1 MKRASETLSKIV
13 RMEKSEKEKEEW
25 KEYRLSV
32 LEEKRKSD
40 DDFEKYITFIA
51 SGALGL
57 TITFIDKISPLKES
71 IVVWV
76 IALGWVLLAFTL
88 FINLLSH
95 FLSSKYNEQ
104 TIQDIDDE
112 TEYDVLINRIDSRNK
127 TISCLNLSSI
137 ILLGLGIISIL
148 IYTIVNAY
156 Q

>member
-1 MKRASETLSKIV
+1 MGKSK
-13 RMEKSEKEKEEW
+13 KEIEEW

-32 LEEKRKSD
+32 LEQKSKSD

-57 TITFIDKISPLKES
+57 TITFIDKISPLEES
-71 IVVWV
+71 IVIWV

-112 TEYDVLINRIDSRNK
+112 IEYDNLINRIDNRNRI
-127 TISCLNLSSI
+127 ISQLNLSSI

>member
-1 MKRASETLSKIV
+1 MGKSK
-13 RMEKSEKEKEEW
+13 KEIEEW

-32 LEEKRKSD
+32 LEQKSKSD

-71 IVVWV
+71 IAIWV
-76 IALGWVLLAFTL
+76 IAIGWVLLAFTL

-112 TEYDVLINRIDSRNK
+112 IEYDNLIERIDNRNK
-127 TISCLNLSSI
+127 IISRLNLSSI

-148 IYTIVNAY
+148 TYTIINAY

>member
-1 MKRASETLSKIV
+1 MGKTK
-13 RMEKSEKEKEEW
+13 KEIEEW

-32 LEEKRKSD
+32 LEQKSRSD

-57 TITFIDKISPLKES
+57 TITFIDNISPLKES
-71 IVVWV
+71 IGIWV
-76 IALGWVLLAFTL
+76 IALGWVLLALTL

-95 FLSSKYNEQ
+95 YLSSKYNEK

-112 TEYDVLINRIDSRNK
+112 IKYEIVLNNIEDRNRI
-127 TISCLNLSSI
+127 ISQLNLLSI
-137 ILLGLGIISIL
+137 IFLGLGIVSIL
-148 IYTIVNAY
+148 TYTIINAY

>member
-1 MKRASETLSKIV
+1 MGKSK
-13 RMEKSEKEKEEW
+13 KEIEEW
-25 KEYRLSV
+25 KEYRLSI
-32 LEEKRKSD
+32 LEQKSKSD

-57 TITFIDKISPLKES
+57 TITFIDNVNPLKES
-71 IVVWV
+71 IAIWV

-95 FLSSKYNEQ
+95 FLSSKYNEK
-104 TIQDIDDE
+104 TVQDIDDE
-112 TEYDVLINRIDSRNK
+112 IEYEKLTNRIDSRNK
-127 TISCLNLSSI
+127 IISRLNLISI

-148 IYTIVNAY
+148 IYTIINAY

>member
-1 MKRASETLSKIV
+1 MGKSK
-13 RMEKSEKEKEEW
+13 KEIEEW
-25 KEYRLSV
+25 KEYRKSV

-57 TITFIDKISPLKES
+57 TITFIDKISPLRES
-71 IVVWV
+71 IVIWV
-76 IALGWVLLAFTL
+76 IALGWALLAFTL

-112 TEYDVLINRIDSRNK
+112 IGYTKLICRIDKRNRIISR
-127 TISCLNLSSI
+127 LNLSSI

>member
-1 MKRASETLSKIV
+1 MGKSKQEI
-13 RMEKSEKEKEEW
+13 EEW

-32 LEEKRKSD
+32 LEQKSKSD

-112 TEYDVLINRIDSRNK
+112 IEYDNLIDRIDNRNRIISR
-127 TISCLNLSSI
+127 LNLSSI

>member
-1 MKRASETLSKIV
+1 MGKTK
-13 RMEKSEKEKEEW
+13 KEIEEW

-32 LEEKRKSD
+32 LVQKSKSD

-57 TITFIDKISPLKES
+57 TITFIDNINPLKES
-71 IVVWV
+71 IVIWV
-76 IALGWVLLAFTL
+76 IALGWVLLALTL

-95 FLSSKYNEQ
+95 YLSSKYNEK

-112 TEYDVLINRIDSRNK
+112 IKYEILLNNIEDRNRI
-127 TISCLNLSSI
+127 ISQLNLLSI
-137 ILLGLGIISIL
+137 IFLGLGIVSIL
-148 IYTIVNAY
+148 TYTIINAY

>member
-1 MKRASETLSKIV
+1 MGKSK
-13 RMEKSEKEKEEW
+13 KEIEEW

-32 LEEKRKSD
+32 LEQKSKSD

-71 IVVWV
+71 IVIWV

-112 TEYDVLINRIDSRNK
+112 IEYDNLIDRIDNRNRIISR
-127 TISCLNLSSI
+127 LNLSSI

>member
-1 MKRASETLSKIV
+1 MGKSKQEI
-13 RMEKSEKEKEEW
+13 EEW

-32 LEEKRKSD
+32 LVQKSKSD

-57 TITFIDKISPLKES
+57 TITFIDKISPLNES
-71 IVVWV
+71 IAIWV
-76 IALGWVLLAFTL
+76 IATGWVLLALTL

-104 TIQDIDDE
+104 TVQDIDDE
-112 TEYDVLINRIDSRNK
+112 IEYDVLINRIDSRNK
-127 TISCLNLSSI
+127 TISRLNLSSI

-148 IYTIVNAY
+148 IYTIINAY
-156 Q
+156 H

>member
-1 MKRASETLSKIV
+1 MGKSK
-13 RMEKSEKEKEEW
+13 KEIEEW

-32 LEEKRKSD
+32 LEQKSKSD

-71 IVVWV
+71 IVIWV

-112 TEYDVLINRIDSRNK
+112 IEYDNLIDRIDNRNRIISRF
-127 TISCLNLSSI
+127 NLSSI

>member
-1 MKRASETLSKIV
+1 MGRSKQEI
-13 RMEKSEKEKEEW
+13 EEW

-32 LEEKRKSD
+32 LEQKSKSD

-112 TEYDVLINRIDSRNK
+112 IEYDNLIDRIDNRNRIISR
-127 TISCLNLSSI
+127 LNLSSI

-148 IYTIVNAY
+148 IYTIINAY
-156 Q
+156 R

>member
-1 MKRASETLSKIV
+1 MGKSKQEI
-13 RMEKSEKEKEEW
+13 EEW

-32 LEEKRKSD
+32 LEQKSKSD

-112 TEYDVLINRIDSRNK
+112 IEYDNLIDRIDNRNSIISR
-127 TISCLNLSSI
+127 LNLSSI

>member
-1 MKRASETLSKIV
+1 MG
-13 RMEKSEKEKEEW
+13 KSEKEIEEW

-32 LEEKRKSD
+32 LEQKSKSD

-71 IVVWV
+71 IVIWV

-112 TEYDVLINRIDSRNK
+112 IEYDNLIDRIDNRNRIISR
-127 TISCLNLSSI
+127 LNLSSI

>member
-1 MKRASETLSKIV
+1 MGKSK
-13 RMEKSEKEKEEW
+13 KEIEEW

-32 LEEKRKSD
+32 LEQKSKSD

-104 TIQDIDDE
+104 TVQDIDDE
-112 TEYDVLINRIDSRNK
+112 IEYEVLINKIDVRNK
-127 TISCLNLSSI
+127 TISGLNLSSI

-148 IYTIVNAY
+148 IYTIINAY
-156 Q
+156 N

>member
-1 MKRASETLSKIV
+1 LLGMGKSK
-13 RMEKSEKEKEEW
+13 KEIEEW
-25 KEYRLSV
+25 KEYRLSI
-32 LEEKRKSD
+32 LEQKSKSD

-57 TITFIDKISPLKES
+57 TITFIDNVNPLKES
-71 IVVWV
+71 IAIWV

-95 FLSSKYNEQ
+95 FLSSKYNEK
-104 TIQDIDDE
+104 TVQDIDDE
-112 TEYDVLINRIDSRNK
+112 IEYEKLTNRIDSRNK
-127 TISCLNLSSI
+127 IISRLNLISI

-148 IYTIVNAY
+148 IYTIINAY

>member
-1 MKRASETLSKIV
+1 MGKSK
-13 RMEKSEKEKEEW
+13 KEIKEW
-25 KEYRLSV
+25 KEYRKSV
-32 LEEKRKSD
+32 LEQKSKSD

-71 IVVWV
+71 IVIWV

-112 TEYDVLINRIDSRNK
+112 IEYDNLIEKIDSRNRI
-127 TISCLNLSSI
+127 ISRLNLSSI

>member
-1 MKRASETLSKIV
+1 MGKSKQEI
-13 RMEKSEKEKEEW
+13 EEW

-32 LEEKRKSD
+32 LEQKSKSD

-57 TITFIDKISPLKES
+57 TITFIDKISPLNES
-71 IVVWV
+71 IAIWV
-76 IALGWVLLAFTL
+76 IATGWVLLALTL

-112 TEYDVLINRIDSRNK
+112 IEYDVLINRIDGRNK
-127 TISCLNLSSI
+127 TISCLNLSTI
-137 ILLGLGIISIL
+137 ILLGLGIILIL
-148 IYTIVNAY
+148 IYTIINAY
-156 Q
+156 N

>member
-1 MKRASETLSKIV
+1 
-13 RMEKSEKEKEEW
+13 MEKSKQEIEEW

-32 LEEKRKSD
+32 LEQKSKSD

-57 TITFIDKISPLKES
+57 TITFIDKISPLNES
-71 IVVWV
+71 IVIWV
-76 IALGWVLLAFTL
+76 IATGWVLLALTL

-104 TIQDIDDE
+104 TVQDIDDE
-112 TEYDVLINRIDSRNK
+112 IEYEVLINRIDSRNK
-127 TISCLNLSSI
+127 TISRLNLSSI

-148 IYTIVNAY
+148 IYTIINAY
-156 Q
+156 H